1 MVSQRHAGQG
11 MVEFVIMLSI
21 LTLIGIAIMTQ
32 MTNQGQNATNALGA
46 GEKAAVTAIQNGCA
60 GSA

>member
-1 MVSQRHAGQG
+1 

-46 GEKAAVTAIQNGCA
+46 GEKAAVTAIQND
-60 GSA
+60 